1 MKTSAIIM
9 AAGLSKRMKSSTPK
23 VLHPLLG
30 KSMIGY
36 VLDAVEEISDELPVV
51 VVGHAKK
58 EVIAAIEGKAR
69 FAVQEQQLGTADAV
83 KAAERLLKGKSDYV
97 VVISAD
103 MPLITKETIRK
114 LVDCQHASKAP
125 LTFVSIQGENS
136 RGFGRVVRDT
146 EGKVNEIIEEKV
158 ASASQ
163 KTIKEYN
170 ASIYCFRA
178 EWLWNALPRIEKS
191 PAGEYYLTDV
201 IGLAVAEGFD
211 VQALV
216 LEDPSESI
224 GINSRLHFSQAE
236 QVLRKRINERLM
248 LAGVTMMDPARVYV
262 ESGVLVGKDTILYPE
277 TYLRGNTIVGE
288 NCRIGPGVIAE
299 DSQIGNDCTILH
311 AVMEGA
317 IVEDDVEIGP
327 YAHLRK
333 GAHLA
338 KGVHMGN
345 FGEVKNA
352 TLMQGVKMG
361 HFSYIGDATIGKN
374 VNIGAGTITC
384 NYDGEQKHHTE
395 IGEGAFIGSDTML
408 VAPVKIGKHARTGA
422 GSVVTHDVSDNE
434 IVVGVPAKPLS
445 KKEKG
450 KKA

>member
-36 VLDAVEEISDELPVV
+36 VLDAVKEISDELPVV

-58 EVIAAIEGKAR
+58 EVIAVIGGKAR

-114 LVDCQHASKAP
+114 LVDHQRASKAP

-136 RGFGRVVRDT
+136 RGFGRVVRDAD
-146 EGKVNEIIEEKV
+146 GKVKEIIEEKV

-163 KTIKEYN
+163 KAIKEYN

-178 EWLWNALPRIEKS
+178 EWLWKALPRIEKS

-216 LEDPSESI
+216 LEDPSEAI
-224 GINSRLHFSQAE
+224 GINSRIHFSQAE

-450 KKA
+450 KKT